1 MSQPRTIA
9 ETLATFTYNNN
20 GVDDVLIELRGP
32 SNMAYAAD
40 LVIAAPHGGDL
51 KPDYIP
57 DRATSGTY
65 CPTSGCKTSKDS
77 YTKEISELLQEKFI
91 SNYCKVP
98 FLVINHLHRS
108 KLDANREIGEAA
120 QGHVIAE
127 EAWTNFHTFINDAQV
142 SLKDHFGTIT
152 VPTTS
157 GSVTSRTG
165 VKALLFDTHGYAGQD
180 WVADVGSPLIQWGY
194 RFSDSSLEYCPLD
207 SRSSGTIGTLTH
219 ARWMDG
225 HSYECLVRG
234 PGSLAS
240 RVSDLID
247 GIGGVTSDGYSD
259 ALCGHGT
266 PSNEFPSVQTLAN
279 DPAYCQTFDVD
290 GECHYYSGGYDVEAH
305 ERMDWINVSGD
316 HFNAVQAELPRCI
329 RFGGSTVRENFADRL
344 SVGIMSFLR
353 ELYGDMPVTSTS
365 SPTSSPTTA
374 NPTPNPTTANPTP
387 NPTTANPTPNPT
399 TANPTPNPTTANP
412 TPNPIAPACQSG
424 GTCSGNCSECCNGY
438 TNSKGTKTCNIF
450 ERN

>member
-1 MSQPRTIA
+1 MKLQLFLIGCSIYSISGLDESCPDAYCASDIISTEPTIDSSTECPNLVA

-20 GVDDVLIELRGP
+20 GIDDVLIELRGP
-32 SNMAYAAD
+32 SNMADAAD

-65 CPTSGCKTSKDS
+65 CPKGCKTAKDS

-120 QGHVIAE
+120 QGHAIAE
-127 EAWTNFHTFINDAQV
+127 EAWTNFHTFINDAQLT
-142 SLKDHFGTIT
+142 LKAHFGTSMYRSST
-152 VPTTS
+152 NFKK
-157 GSVTSRTG
+157 TG
-165 VKALLFDTHGYAGQD
+165 VNALLFDMHGYAGTD

-194 RFSDSSLEYCPLD
+194 RVSDSSLEYCPLD
-207 SRSSGTIGTLTH
+207 SRSTGSIGTLTH

-240 RVSDLID
+240 RVSDLLD
-247 GIGGVTSDGYSD
+247 ESGGLTSDN

-266 PSNEFPSVQTLAN
+266 PSNEFPSPQTLAN
-279 DPAYCQTFDVD
+279 DPEYCEDMND
-290 GECHYYSGGYDVEAH
+290 PEDPDECHYYSGGFDVEVH
-305 ERMDWINVSGD
+305 ERMDWQGISGD

-329 RFGGSTVRENFADRL
+329 RFGGNAIRENFADKL
-344 SVGIMSFLR
+344 SVAVMSFLR
-353 ELYGDMPVTSTS
+353 DLYVDMP
-365 SPTSSPTTA
+365 
-374 NPTPNPTTANPTP
+374 
-387 NPTTANPTPNPT
+387 
-399 TANPTPNPTTANP
+399 
-412 TPNPIAPACQSG
+412 
-424 GTCSGNCSECCNGY
+424 
-438 TNSKGTKTCNIF
+438 
-450 ERN
+450 